1 MLGEAKK
8 LFVILKQTIG
18 GTILLL
24 NLHVKN
30 FAIIDEVDVYFGD
43 NLNILTGE
51 TGAGKSIIIG
61 SINVALGGKIAKD
74 IIRNGAEYALV
85 ELLFQVEDETTKAI
99 RSLDIPVEDGQIII
113 SRKIMNGKS
122 ISKVNG
128 ETVTAGALRDIAGL
142 LIDIHGQHEHQS
154 LLHKEKHLDIIDR
167 YARDEI
173 SDIKKQLEVTYKEYV
188 SVKSKLHDMNMDEDK
203 RLREISF
210 LEYEIN
216 EIKSASLK
224 QGEDDSLSV
233 EYKRLSN
240 AKTISEGLSS
250 VYDFMSYNTNGSASD
265 TIGRAVR
272 VLGKLHDYDDA
283 IASFSNQIADI
294 EALVTDFNR
303 ELAEYID
310 DLSNHEEDFTAVEQ
324 RLNFINH
331 LKSKYGNT
339 IDDVIKYCEESER
352 KLEQYQN
359 YELTL
364 TSLTKQLDQLEIKL
378 KSLSDHLSGI
388 RIDKSKELTKRMKE
402 ALVDLNFLDVKFE
415 MTFNRLDHYTSN
427 GYDDAEFVISTNPG
441 EELKPLSK
449 VASGGELSRIML
461 AIKSVLADKDEI
473 DTLIFDEIDV
483 GVSGRTAQKVSE
495 KLFMIAGNH
504 QVICITHLPQIA
516 AMADA
521 HFIIEKT
528 TDGITTKTSINKLE
542 ESDSVGE
549 IARILGGAV
558 ITETVIQSAKEMKEL
573 AKSTKKY

>member
-1 MLGEAKK
+1 M
-8 LFVILKQTIG
+8 FVILKQTIG
-18 GTILLL
+18 GTNLLL

-85 ELLFQVEDETTKAI
+85 ELLFQVEDETTRAI

-265 TIGRAVR
+265 TIGRAVK

-364 TSLTKQLDQLEIKL
+364 TALTKQLDQLEIKL
-378 KSLSDHLSGI
+378 SSLSDHLSGI
-388 RIDKSKELTKRMKE
+388 RIDKSKELTQRMKE

-495 KLFMIAGNH
+495 KLSMIAGNH

-516 AMADA
+516 AMADT
-521 HFIIEKT
+521 HFIIDKT

-542 ESDSVGE
+542 ESDSIGE